1 MLTTC
6 CGCISHSCWDQS
18 TSSFLGFPAFCCC
31 CLRLCNV
38 CRETRGFDEA
48 VYTSIPLKVWMKGAT
63 VPPSNRSFFLS
74 LPPSAWRQPNFVL
87 IRSLLFFFSCFFLFF
102 FFFWHGPA
110 RLSPPWLFS
119 YCTEVV
125 LCCRM
130 LFVATQACCNRS
142 LLPLQ
147 AASWSHFMFLSSS
160 GWRGLMAKKFQ
171 FPSYISFSSL
181 C

>member
-1 MLTTC
+1 MFAGRHRVLMK
-6 CGCISHSCWDQS
+6 
-18 TSSFLGFPAFCCC
+18 
-31 CLRLCNV
+31 LC
-38 CRETRGFDEA
+38 
-48 VYTSIPLKVWMKGAT
+48 IPLKVWMKGW
-63 VPPSNRSFFLS
+63 VPPSNHSFLS

-87 IRSLLFFFSCFFLFF
+87 IRSLLFFPCSFCFSFF
-102 FFFWHGPA
+102 FGCPNRLYIYSVFLWSNRQLCCCPRLGGHGPA

-130 LFVATQACCNRS
+130 LFVAAQACCNRS

-160 GWRGLMAKKFQ
+160 GRGDWWLK
-171 FPSYISFSSL
+171 SSSFHL
-181 C
+181 A